1 MRLRAE
7 VASKSDMLGLEEWSS
22 FTPSALFSSKPAT
35 ARGDGAYKVGERLS
49 VLAAIH
55 EAPPLSVQLQ
65 QEERG
70 NLCTPAVSGGGAD
83 LIYRYLVEPS
93 RGTHPPIP
101 KGNPKISPTSY
112 FSPLQHS

>member
-49 VLAAIH
+49 VLNDF
-55 EAPPLSVQLQ
+55 LQSVKLVKAG
-65 QEERG
+65 RG
-70 NLCTPAVSGGGAD
+70 
-83 LIYRYLVEPS
+83 
-93 RGTHPPIP
+93 
-101 KGNPKISPTSY
+101 
-112 FSPLQHS
+112 